1 MYIKRPNNM
10 TNFHKNLSKRTVEFK
25 YELKKSS
32 LKINKGL
39 IEGMLGALKI
49 MANELPDTEECTT
62 EIHRKVVENVRQIL
76 RTLEER
82 LDVATLYTKFLK
94 LSDDVSREMKMLH
107 KNLTIVSAFAPMSL
121 VAHRFGRVEF
131 RIFVIVF
138 FRQVHLKKSKQ
149 ISKIG
154 HVQIN
159 ATKDL

>member
-1 MYIKRPNNM
+1 
-10 TNFHKNLSKRTVEFK
+10 
-25 YELKKSS
+25 
-32 LKINKGL
+32 
-39 IEGMLGALKI
+39 MLGALKI

-107 KNLTIVSAFAPMSL
+107 KNLKIVSAFASM

-131 RIFVIVF
+131 RILNIECTYVIVI
-138 FRQVHLKKSKQ
+138 FRQ
-149 ISKIG
+149 
-154 HVQIN
+154 
-159 ATKDL
+159 A

>member
-1 MYIKRPNNM
+1 
-10 TNFHKNLSKRTVEFK
+10 
-25 YELKKSS
+25 
-32 LKINKGL
+32 
-39 IEGMLGALKI
+39 MLGALKI

-107 KNLTIVSAFAPMSL
+107 KNLTIVSAFAPM

-131 RIFVIVF
+131 RISNIECTYVIVI
-138 FRQVHLKKSKQ
+138 FRQAQLKK
-149 ISKIG
+149 
-154 HVQIN
+154 
-159 ATKDL
+159 

>member
-1 MYIKRPNNM
+1 
-10 TNFHKNLSKRTVEFK
+10 
-25 YELKKSS
+25 
-32 LKINKGL
+32 
-39 IEGMLGALKI
+39 MLGALKI

-121 VAHRFGRVEF
+121 VAHRFGHFEYRMYFCYCYLQACAVE
-131 RIFVIVF
+131 
-138 FRQVHLKKSKQ
+138 KK
-149 ISKIG
+149 KI
-154 HVQIN
+154 QN
-159 ATKDL
+159 STCPN

>member
-1 MYIKRPNNM
+1 M
-10 TNFHKNLSKRTVEFK
+10 V
-25 YELKKSS
+25 KKSS
-32 LKINKGL
+32 LEINKDL

-121 VAHRFGRVEF
+121 VAHRFGRVKF
-131 RIFVIVF
+131 RISNIEFTYV
-138 FRQVHLKKSKQ
+138 
-149 ISKIG
+149 
-154 HVQIN
+154 
-159 ATKDL
+159 

>member
-1 MYIKRPNNM
+1 MLERPNNV
-10 TNFHKNLSKRTVEFK
+10 TNFHKNSTKRTVEFK

-32 LKINKGL
+32 LEINKGL

-121 VAHRFGRVEF
+121 VAHRFGRVKF
-131 RIFVIVF
+131 RISNIEFTYV
-138 FRQVHLKKSKQ
+138 
-149 ISKIG
+149 
-154 HVQIN
+154 
-159 ATKDL
+159 